1 MLNDA
6 TLFIYLLK
14 KFIIK
19 KTLNILVLLL
29 IATSC
34 FSQSWQ
40 FAKSFGGQLGAID
53 YPNNRPHNLIVDSD
67 GNSYVYG
74 TYGAGTKFN
83 DSTLTHFID
92 GTRGGFIAKFTCN
105 GDVEWFKAVSN
116 TEQTQD
122 QASYMLL
129 NNDYLYLYGSCRI
142 DNFYK
147 TWFLDT
153 LVIGAIL
160 VQNYPDNCEFPWIPF
175 RNYSYLIKMDL
186 AGNIVDYNIFYLRTI
201 TTHMTSNSNLWN
213 NPANQRP
220 FIIDNEGNFYFF
232 TRIRAD
238 QAILFHNNNTVSD
251 TITPLVKQAPYYII
265 KFDSDF
271 NFLWY
276 KSIVQDV
283 SNHDIFGIGMEFL
296 DAQVDINNNIY
307 VTGYI
312 QTNDTASVPQY
323 PTYTNL
329 GNNNLIETYKNGFG
343 VGFILKL
350 DDNGESVWVR
360 QTKQFVTEDFG
371 SGSTFESVLLDEN
384 SNSLYITGRASP
396 VINSFPGC
404 GTIFGASDTIINN
417 EIDFASSFTGFI
429 AKYDTDGNY
438 YWVRIPNSGIGLL
451 SSAALYENNLYCS
464 VRWSSK
470 FWHGSEVYETD
481 VGTEGFALCS
491 WDINGNPT
499 WSLNIP
505 STCYPGNYNL
515 LGYDTRVNSFGEII
529 TTGTYD
535 YGLTFGDHYIYGE
548 GFKMFIAKY
557 GNPCPIIVN
566 ETATFCYGDEYN
578 GSVLTESGDYQFILE
593 SSNPD
598 VDSVVNLHAT
608 VYPQLTTGINDTVF
622 CKDQTYVLEANSG
635 YNTYEWSTGS
645 VTSSEEFTF
654 TNIGTENVYVTL
666 TDDNCTGVD
675 TIVITIDICNLLE
688 QEIASVLSLY
698 PVPSNSYITVQLSD
712 NQKIESYS
720 IYNLQGKLIKFDKI
734 NSANSFTI
742 TTNELTTGQYLIYVK
757 TEEGVYTG
765 GFVKE

>member
-1 MLNDA
+1 M
-6 TLFIYLLK
+6 
-14 KFIIK
+14 K

-40 FAKSFGGQLGAID
+40 FAKSFGGQHGAID

-67 GNSYVYG
+67 GNSYLYG
-74 TYGAGTKFN
+74 TYGNLMQLA
-83 DSTLTHFID
+83 DSTLPYFID
-92 GTRGGFIAKFTCN
+92 DTRGTFIAKFDCN
-105 GDVEWFKAVSN
+105 GEVDWLKAIAHS
-116 TEQTQD
+116 EQNHN
-122 QASYMLL
+122 QADYMIMK
-129 NNDYLYLYGSCRI
+129 DDFLYLTGTVRI

-153 LVIGAIL
+153 LVIGSIL
-160 VQNYPDNCEFPWIPF
+160 YNNYNDCEFPWLPF
-175 RNYSYLIKMDL
+175 HRYTYLIKMDL
-186 AGNIVDYNIFYLRTI
+186 AGNIVDYHLFCLYNDNIAKTDYIF
-201 TTHMTSNSNLWN
+201 NLWN
-213 NPANQRP
+213 NPSNQRP

-232 TRIRAD
+232 MRLRAH
-238 QAILFHNNNTVSD
+238 QTSVIVHNNNAVSD
-251 TITPLVKQAPYYII
+251 TITSLVKQAPYYII

-283 SNHDIFGIGMEFL
+283 SNHDIFGIGIDFL

-307 VTGYI
+307 LTGYI

-323 PTYTNL
+323 PIYTDW
-329 GNNNLIETYKNGFG
+329 GNNNLIETYKNDYS

-350 DDNGESVWVR
+350 DNNGESVWVR
-360 QTKQFVTEDFG
+360 QTKQLVTNDYG
-371 SGSTFESVLLDEN
+371 SNSMFESVLLDEN
-384 SNSLYITGRASP
+384 TGSLFITGVATP
-396 VINSFPGC
+396 VIELIPGI
-404 GTIFGASDTIINN
+404 GTIFGTNDTIFNN
-417 EIDFASSFTGFI
+417 EIDFASSLTGFI
-429 AKYDTDGNY
+429 AKYDTEGNY
-438 YWVRIPNSGIGLL
+438 YWVRIPNAEAGFL
-451 SSAALYENNLYCS
+451 SSADLYENNLYCS
-464 VRWSSK
+464 VRWNTK

-491 WDINGNPT
+491 WDTNGNPT

-505 STCYPGNYNL
+505 STCAPNTYNL

-578 GSVLTESGDYQFILE
+578 GSILTESGEYQFILE

-666 TDDNCTGVD
+666 TDNNCTGVD
-675 TIVITIDICNLLE
+675 TIVITIEVCSLLE

>member
-1 MLNDA
+1 M
-6 TLFIYLLK
+6 
-14 KFIIK
+14 K
-19 KTLNILVLLL
+19 KTLNILMLLL

-40 FAKSFGGQLGAID
+40 FAKSFGGQHGNLTSTLARN
-53 YPNNRPHNLIVDSD
+53 NNRPFHLILDSE
-67 GNSYVYG
+67 GNSYLYG
-74 TYGAGTKFN
+74 TYGNLMQLA
-83 DSTLTHFID
+83 DSTLPYFTD
-92 GTRGGFIAKFTCN
+92 NTRGTFIAKFNCN
-105 GDVEWFKAVSN
+105 GEVDWLKAIAHS
-116 TEQTQD
+116 EQNHD
-122 QASYMLL
+122 QADYMIMK
-129 NNDYLYLYGSCRI
+129 DDFLYLTGTVRI

-153 LVIGAIL
+153 LVIGSIL
-160 VQNYPDNCEFPWIPF
+160 YNNYNDCEFPWLPF
-175 RNYSYLIKMDL
+175 HRYTYLIKMDL
-186 AGNIVDYNIFYLRTI
+186 DGNIVDYHLFCLYNDNITKTDIIY
-201 TTHMTSNSNLWN
+201 NLWN

-232 TRIRAD
+232 MGLSPNKTSVVV
-238 QAILFHNNNTVSD
+238 HNNNVVTD
-251 TITPLVKQAPYYII
+251 TITPLPKYAPYYII

-276 KSIVQDV
+276 KSIVQEV
-283 SNHDIFGIGMEFL
+283 SNYNISWIEMEFL

-312 QTNDTASVPQY
+312 KTRDTATTQQY

-329 GNNNLIETYKNGFG
+329 GNNNLIETYKNDYS

-350 DDNGESVWVR
+350 DNNGESVWVR

-384 SNSLYITGRASP
+384 TGSLYITGHATP
-396 VINSFPGC
+396 VVNETPGI
-404 GTIFGASDTIINN
+404 GTIFGANDTIINN
-417 EIDFASSFTGFI
+417 EIDLASSFTGFI
-429 AKYDTDGNY
+429 AKYDTAGNY
-438 YWVRIPNSGIGLL
+438 YWVRIPNSRIGLL
-451 SSAALYENNLYCS
+451 SSAGLYENNLYCN
-464 VRWSSK
+464 VMWSRK
-470 FWHGSEVYETD
+470 FWHGNEFYETD
-481 VGTEGFALCS
+481 MGTMGFALCS
-491 WDINGNPT
+491 WDTNGNPT

-505 STCYPGNYNL
+505 STCAPNTYNL
-515 LGYDTRVNSFGEII
+515 AGYDTRVNSFGEII

-578 GSVLTESGDYQFILE
+578 GSILTESGEYQFILE

-666 TDDNCTGVD
+666 TDNNCTGVD

-742 TTNELTTGQYLIYVK
+742 TTHDLTTGQYLIYVK

>member
-1 MLNDA
+1 M
-6 TLFIYLLK
+6 
-14 KFIIK
+14 K

-40 FAKSFGGQLGAID
+40 FAKSFGGQHGAID

-67 GNSYVYG
+67 GNSYLYG
-74 TYGAGTKFN
+74 TYGNLMQLA
-83 DSTLTHFID
+83 DSTLPYFID
-92 GTRGGFIAKFTCN
+92 DTRGTFIAKFDCN
-105 GDVEWFKAVSN
+105 GEVDWLKAIAHS
-116 TEQTQD
+116 EQNHN
-122 QASYMLL
+122 QADYMIMK
-129 NNDYLYLYGSCRI
+129 DDFLYLTGTVRI

-153 LVIGAIL
+153 LVIGSIL
-160 VQNYPDNCEFPWIPF
+160 YNNYNDCEFPWLPF
-175 RNYSYLIKMDL
+175 HRYTYLIKMDL
-186 AGNIVDYNIFYLRTI
+186 AGNIVDYHLFCLYNDNIAKTDYIF
-201 TTHMTSNSNLWN
+201 NLWN
-213 NPANQRP
+213 NPSNQRP

-232 TRIRAD
+232 MRLRAH
-238 QAILFHNNNTVSD
+238 QTSVIVHNNNAVSD
-251 TITPLVKQAPYYII
+251 TITSLVKQAPYYII

-283 SNHDIFGIGMEFL
+283 SNHDIFGIGIDFL

-307 VTGYI
+307 LTGYI

-323 PTYTNL
+323 PIYTDW
-329 GNNNLIETYKNGFG
+329 GNNNLIETYKNDYS

-350 DDNGESVWVR
+350 DNNGESVWVR
-360 QTKQFVTEDFG
+360 QTKQLVTNDYG
-371 SGSTFESVLLDEN
+371 SNSMFESVLLDEN
-384 SNSLYITGRASP
+384 TGSLFITGVATP
-396 VINSFPGC
+396 VIELIPGI
-404 GTIFGASDTIINN
+404 GTIFGTNDTIFNN
-417 EIDFASSFTGFI
+417 EIDFASSLTGFI
-429 AKYDTDGNY
+429 AKYDTEGNY
-438 YWVRIPNSGIGLL
+438 YWVRIPNAEAGFL
-451 SSAALYENNLYCS
+451 SSADLYENNLYCS
-464 VRWSSK
+464 VRWNTK

-491 WDINGNPT
+491 WDTNGNPT

-505 STCYPGNYNL
+505 STCAPNTYNL

-578 GSVLTESGDYQFILE
+578 GSILTESGEYQFILE

-666 TDDNCTGVD
+666 TDNNCTGVD
-675 TIVITIDICNLLE
+675 TIVITIEVCSLLE

-720 IYNLQGKLIKFDKI
+720 IYNLQGKLIKFNKI

>member
-1 MLNDA
+1 M
-6 TLFIYLLK
+6 
-14 KFIIK
+14 K
-19 KTLNILVLLL
+19 KTLNILALLL

-40 FAKSFGGQLGAID
+40 FAKSFGGQHGSDIYTPAGN
-53 YPNNRPHNLIVDSD
+53 NNRPFHLILDSE
-67 GNSYVYG
+67 GNSYLYG
-74 TYGAGTKFN
+74 TYGNLMQLA
-83 DSTLTHFID
+83 DSTLPYFID
-92 GTRGGFIAKFTCN
+92 DTRGTFIAKFNCN
-105 GDVEWFKAVSN
+105 GEVDWLKAIAHS
-116 TEQTQD
+116 EQNHD
-122 QASYMLL
+122 HADYMIMK
-129 NNDYLYLYGSCRI
+129 DDFLYLTGTVRI

-153 LVIGAIL
+153 LVIGSIL
-160 VQNYPDNCEFPWIPF
+160 YNNYNDCEFPWLPF
-175 RNYSYLIKMDL
+175 HRYTYLIKMDL

-323 PTYTNL
+323 PIYTDF
-329 GNNNLIETYKNGFG
+329 GNNNLIETYKNHYS

-350 DDNGESVWVR
+350 DNNGESVWVR
-360 QTKQFVTEDFG
+360 QTKQLVTNDYG
-371 SGSTFESVLLDEN
+371 SNSMFESVLLDEN
-384 SNSLYITGRASP
+384 TGSLFITGVATP
-396 VINSFPGC
+396 VIELIPGI
-404 GTIFGASDTIINN
+404 GTIFGTNDTIFNN
-417 EIDFASSFTGFI
+417 EIDFASSLTGFI
-429 AKYDTDGNY
+429 AKYDTEGNY
-438 YWVRIPNSGIGLL
+438 YWVRIPNAEAGFL
-451 SSAALYENNLYCS
+451 SSADLYENNLYCS
-464 VRWSSK
+464 VRWNTK

-491 WDINGNPT
+491 WDTNGNPT

-578 GSVLTESGDYQFILE
+578 GSVLTESGEYQFILE

-666 TDDNCTGVD
+666 TDNNCTGVD

-742 TTNELTTGQYLIYVK
+742 TTHDLTTGQYLIYVK